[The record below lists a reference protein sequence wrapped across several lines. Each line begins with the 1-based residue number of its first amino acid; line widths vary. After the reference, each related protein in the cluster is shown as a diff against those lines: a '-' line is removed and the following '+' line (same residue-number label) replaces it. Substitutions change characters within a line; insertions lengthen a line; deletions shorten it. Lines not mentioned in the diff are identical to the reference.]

1 MVELSSKNLYEQAR
15 QSSKGDQLKF
25 KFTKSDV
32 RNILKNEPY
41 YPEDI
46 KMRVEKIIYE
56 QMRKY
61 MYLF

>member
-1 MVELSSKNLYEQAR
+1 MVELFSKNIYEQAR
-15 QSSKGDQLKF
+15 QSSKGNQLKF

>member
-15 QSSKGDQLKF
+15 QSSKGNQLKF

-61 MYLF
+61 VYLF

>member
-46 KMRVEKIIYE
+46 KRRVEKIIYE

-61 MYLF
+61 VYLF

>member
-1 MVELSSKNLYEQAR
+1 MVELFSKNLYEQAR
-15 QSSKGDQLKF
+15 QSSKGNQLKF

>member
-1 MVELSSKNLYEQAR
+1 MVELFSKNLYEQAR
-15 QSSKGDQLKF
+15 QSSKGNQLKF

-32 RNILKNEPY
+32 RNILNNEPY

-46 KMRVEKIIYE
+46 KRRVEKIIYE

>member
-1 MVELSSKNLYEQAR
+1 MVELFSKNLYEQAR

-61 MYLF
+61 VYLF